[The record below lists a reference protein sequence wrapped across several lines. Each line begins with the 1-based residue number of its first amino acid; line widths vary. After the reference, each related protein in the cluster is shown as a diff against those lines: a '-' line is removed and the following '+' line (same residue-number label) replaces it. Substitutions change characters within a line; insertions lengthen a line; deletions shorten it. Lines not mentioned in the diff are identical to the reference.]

1 MAQVTRR
8 EKKDGTVSYT
18 IRVYSGRTQS
28 DKVIT
33 RCKTVVPPPG
43 MSGKKV
49 EKWVQ
54 EQAMLFEQQ
63 VTNGMAL
70 DSDMLLDDL
79 IDRWFEEYANKH
91 LKPKT
96 LYDYKRMRPRITAG
110 LGHLKVSKIKPAH
123 LMAFYDNLEEKGIRQ
138 DSSFTATA
146 ALLKLLPHGTRGAL
160 AKEAGVGQDTMRM
173 VYAGKGVSKRT
184 AEKVSAAVGLA
195 VSRAFNE
202 HPKKGGKLNSNSV
215 LHYHAMLS
223 SVFRKG
229 VQWGLINENPCARAE
244 RPKASEIDVETLDEE
259 DIARLLEALAGA
271 PVHFSVITQLAL
283 LTGARRGE
291 ICGLRWSDI
300 DFEKGTLSIKRT
312 VQFIPAEGIVFT
324 SPKTKRS
331 RRCIR
336 IGADCLELLKEYRQ
350 HQIQERLRIGSK
362 WARKVTIENGK
373 VVDNDMEKLCRGDE
387 KDQKELAELLAHH
400 RIIVTDECHYW
411 SEFSSFN
418 INTHYSL
425 EAILVA
431 EKDHT
436 VVYMSATGQ
445 DTWKLIEEQGGP
457 TSPEHIY
464 RLPQSYEH
472 VKAAYFYA
480 RYNLVAILKNLPAG
494 EKAIVFVEMGDDLVE
509 MEKIFGDAAGYYCS
523 PYNERY
529 QKKYSDLSCCV
540 KDGRQLK
547 DILFTTKAMG
557 VGIGIKDR
565 TVKHIFIDQWHPLEI
580 AQSLGRKRTLDADDT
595 CTVYFRDYGLDWYWG
610 TNSGLKKFRNMLLTK
625 YQPAQ
630 AYIAGEEEFEK
641 YLHSDTPEV
650 IQKRIDKSKILE
662 HNVVT
667 GYHLN
672 PLGVR
677 QVKNDLEMLYDIMGM
692 KSYPEA
698 FMKYAM
704 FDLHQPIKAYRF
716 KDLEEWLY
724 AHLNQPMN
732 PEEMTAEIIKFGYIE
747 RYYDRMPGQVKLN
760 DWLQGYGVKIV
771 SDRDRR
777 RGENYQTM
785 Y

>member
-1 MAQVTRR
+1 MKKIQKSAVRFDNLKQDFLDDKKYSGTAEATLNGYRYDITRFLKFLSDEQLAVNEAGFKRYVIHLTDSGMTANSVNHYIRSVKVFLYWCMEQDEIAPFKIKMVKAQETIKDVYTQEELCALIQPPKR
-8 EKKDGTVSYT
+8 EDSFVVWRSWAIINFILGTAAREATVCEMQMQDISFDDRTITFRHLPKAKKDGSMSYLV
-18 IRVYSGRTQS
+18 RVYNGRTQD

-33 RCKTVVPPPG
+33 RCKTVTPPAVMG
-43 MSGKKV
+43 KKKV

-54 EQAMLFEQQ
+54 EQAVLFEQQ
-63 VTNGMAL
+63 VTNGMVL
-70 DSDMLLDDL
+70 DSDMLLDDH

-96 LYDYKRMRPRITAG
+96 LYDYKRMRSRITAG
-110 LGHLKVSKIKPAH
+110 LGYLKVSKIKPAH

-146 ALLKLLPHGTRGAL
+146 ALLKLLPHGARGAL

-195 VSRAFNE
+195 VSKAFNE

-229 VQWGLINENPCARAE
+229 VQWGLINENLCARAE

-373 VVDNDMEKLCRGDE
+373 VVDNDMLFTRWNGEPLDPETVSTWFPRFLEEHG
-387 KDQKELAELLAHH
+387 LPAVHFHSLRHTNASLLIAAHVP
-400 RIIVTDECHYW
+400 IT
-411 SEFSSFN
+411 
-418 INTHYSL
+418 
-425 EAILVA
+425 
-431 EKDHT
+431 T
-436 VVYMSATGQ
+436 VSGRLGHAQ
-445 DTWKLIEEQGGP
+445 
-457 TSPEHIY
+457 TSTT
-464 RLPQSYEH
+464 LN
-472 VKAAYFYA
+472 FYA
-480 RYNLVAILKNLPAG
+480 SAIQSADAAAADALEGVIKIR
-494 EKAIVFVEMGDDLVE
+494 EKAH
-509 MEKIFGDAAGYYCS
+509 A
-523 PYNERY
+523 
-529 QKKYSDLSCCV
+529 
-540 KDGRQLK
+540 
-547 DILFTTKAMG
+547 
-557 VGIGIKDR
+557 
-565 TVKHIFIDQWHPLEI
+565 
-580 AQSLGRKRTLDADDT
+580 
-595 CTVYFRDYGLDWYWG
+595 
-610 TNSGLKKFRNMLLTK
+610 
-625 YQPAQ
+625 
-630 AYIAGEEEFEK
+630 
-641 YLHSDTPEV
+641 
-650 IQKRIDKSKILE
+650 
-662 HNVVT
+662 
-667 GYHLN
+667 
-672 PLGVR
+672 
-677 QVKNDLEMLYDIMGM
+677 
-692 KSYPEA
+692 
-698 FMKYAM
+698 
-704 FDLHQPIKAYRF
+704 
-716 KDLEEWLY
+716 
-724 AHLNQPMN
+724 
-732 PEEMTAEIIKFGYIE
+732 
-747 RYYDRMPGQVKLN
+747 
-760 DWLQGYGVKIV
+760 
-771 SDRDRR
+771 
-777 RGENYQTM
+777 
-785 Y
+785 

>member
-33 RCKTVVPPPG
+33 RCKTVTPPAG
-43 MSGKKV
+43 MGKKKA

-202 HPKKGGKLNSNSV
+202 HPKKCGKLNSNSV

-373 VVDNDMEKLCRGDE
+373 VVDNDMLFTRWNGEPLDPETVSTWFPRFLEEHG
-387 KDQKELAELLAHH
+387 LPAVHFHSLRHTNASLLIAAHVP
-400 RIIVTDECHYW
+400 IT
-411 SEFSSFN
+411 
-418 INTHYSL
+418 
-425 EAILVA
+425 
-431 EKDHT
+431 T
-436 VVYMSATGQ
+436 VSGRLGHAQ
-445 DTWKLIEEQGGP
+445 
-457 TSPEHIY
+457 TSTT
-464 RLPQSYEH
+464 LN
-472 VKAAYFYA
+472 FYA
-480 RYNLVAILKNLPAG
+480 SAIQSADAAAADALEGVIKIR
-494 EKAIVFVEMGDDLVE
+494 EKAH
-509 MEKIFGDAAGYYCS
+509 A
-523 PYNERY
+523 
-529 QKKYSDLSCCV
+529 
-540 KDGRQLK
+540 
-547 DILFTTKAMG
+547 
-557 VGIGIKDR
+557 
-565 TVKHIFIDQWHPLEI
+565 
-580 AQSLGRKRTLDADDT
+580 
-595 CTVYFRDYGLDWYWG
+595 
-610 TNSGLKKFRNMLLTK
+610 
-625 YQPAQ
+625 
-630 AYIAGEEEFEK
+630 
-641 YLHSDTPEV
+641 
-650 IQKRIDKSKILE
+650 
-662 HNVVT
+662 
-667 GYHLN
+667 
-672 PLGVR
+672 
-677 QVKNDLEMLYDIMGM
+677 
-692 KSYPEA
+692 
-698 FMKYAM
+698 
-704 FDLHQPIKAYRF
+704 
-716 KDLEEWLY
+716 
-724 AHLNQPMN
+724 
-732 PEEMTAEIIKFGYIE
+732 
-747 RYYDRMPGQVKLN
+747 
-760 DWLQGYGVKIV
+760 
-771 SDRDRR
+771 
-777 RGENYQTM
+777 
-785 Y
+785 